1 MIQQCYSYFP
11 KTSENTCTPKYAKT
25 SVSACSVPQLCLV
38 LCNPM
43 DCSRP
48 VSPGHGIFQARILE
62 WVVIPSSG
70 DPGTDWTW
78 VSWIAIQE
86 DSLLS
91 EPLGN
96 PLFIHCLKLNK
107 QEPRKEAQHQ
117 NSFSKR
123 WLFHDEIHS
132 SVDWFQTDSKAKK
145 HHRNRSCN
153 QWVPLYRANQ

>member
-1 MIQQCYSYFP
+1 MIQQFHSYFP
-11 KTSENTCTPKYAKT
+11 QTSENTCTPKYAKT
-25 SVSACSVPQLCLV
+25 SVSACSVAQLCLA

-48 VSPGHGIFQARILE
+48 VSPVHGIFQARILE

-96 PLFIHCLKLNK
+96 PLFIHCPQLNM
-107 QEPRKEAQHQ
+107 QEPGCFMMK
-117 NSFSKR
+117 S
-123 WLFHDEIHS
+123 IHL
-132 SVDWFQTDSKAKK
+132 WIDSKKTQK
-145 HHRNRSCN
+145 QRNTIATEVVISVC
-153 QWVPLYRANQ
+153 LYTGQVNRK